1 MSLPTNPITRKER
14 YLAKIAGQS
23 VTIPAYPI
31 TREESYLD
39 AIAKNGSGGA
49 SYEIKGAYDTE
60 EELKTAH
67 PTGEA
72 GDAYLVGDPS
82 HVYVWLTEEN
92 EWGDA
97 GEFTAIEG
105 PQGPKGDKGDS
116 GAPTVITY
124 EQWQQLTPQQQADG
138 NYIIQNYP
146 GSGGAIIDD
155 TTPAS
160 DKVYSS
166 EKVEQELL
174 DCEVDVTTNKL
185 DVTPDLKLS
194 DIASQNPVYLYANEN
209 LCIMEDVAETTS
221 KQVTFKVENNLIYV
235 NGTAT
240 GGTAQITIPYSVP
253 QSLIGC
259 PVLMGLEL
267 VSGTAGKFS
276 IQMPVKYINSSQ
288 EETQAT
294 ITSSST
300 TLQGVSVS
308 DTAASGKIYCSS
320 GIEATNA
327 VFRPYLIE
335 EVYAKR
341 GASTSGNPTASR
353 TAVSSSLSGATG
365 TLRCMTGAFSAN
377 IKSKNKY
384 DVLFGKR
391 LVLCGDSIAQ
401 GNKGESYGRL
411 IANNENMSFENHAQ
425 SGATLS
431 TYNTITVTSQV
442 ASLTADYD
450 YIMIQGGI
458 NDRGHSVPLGT
469 LSSGYDDTLDLST
482 VIGATEYICKTIIT
496 NYPSAKKLFVL
507 NHRVT
512 NSSYVPY
519 ASQDT
524 YFDAIISAL
533 EKWNFP
539 YIDLRK
545 YPLCAYNATYVSL
558 YFDASNFETYGGL
571 HPNTDGY
578 KFGYVDQITAK
589 LKTL

>member
-1 MSLPTNPITRKER
+1 M
-14 YLAKIAGQS
+14 KIAPDTEVIKMQLQEVVQTGGGGSDEIWLPS
-23 VTIPAYPI
+23 VS
-31 TREESYLD
+31 EEGVISWT
-39 AIAKNGSGGA
+39 KSA
-49 SYEIKGAYDTE
+49 SSTAPTERNIKGADGQDGTDGTDGVGIASIEKTSTSGLVDTYTITLTNGNTATFNVTNGQNGQNGADGLGIKSVAVNGSNHLIVTYDDDTPE
-60 EELKTAH
+60 
-67 PTGEA
+67 
-72 GDAYLVGDPS
+72 
-82 HVYVWLTEEN
+82 
-92 EWGDA
+92 DA
-97 GEFTAIEG
+97 GEIDVSV
-105 PQGPKGDKGDS
+105 P
-116 GAPTVITY
+116 
-124 EQWQQLTPQQQADG
+124 
-138 NYIIQNYP
+138 
-146 GSGGAIIDD
+146 IDD

-185 DVTPDLKLS
+185 DVTPDLKLN

-240 GGTAQITIPYSVP
+240 GTAQITIPYSVP

-267 VSGTAGKFS
+267 VSGTAGKFT
-276 IQMPVKYINSSQ
+276 IQMPVKYVHQ
-288 EETQAT
+288 TQGETQAT

-308 DTAASGKIYCSS
+308 DIAASGKIYCSS
-320 GIEATNA
+320 GIVATNA

-431 TYNTITVTSQV
+431 TYNTLTVTAQV

-469 LSSGYDDTLDLST
+469 LSSGYDDALDLST

-512 NSSYVPY
+512 NTSYVPY
-519 ASQDT
+519 DSQDT

-558 YFDASNFETYGGL
+558 YFDASNFATYGGL

-589 LKTL
+589 LKSL